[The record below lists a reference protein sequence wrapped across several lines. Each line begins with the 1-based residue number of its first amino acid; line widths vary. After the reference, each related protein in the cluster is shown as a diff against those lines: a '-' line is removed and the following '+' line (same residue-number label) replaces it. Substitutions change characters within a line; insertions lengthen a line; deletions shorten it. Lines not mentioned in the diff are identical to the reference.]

1 MTKKQTDQNHVKI
14 NTMILVLSV
23 GITLMFLKFSAYYL
37 TESSAILTD
46 AIESIVNILA
56 GSFALYSLY
65 YASKPKDEDYPY
77 GH

>member
-65 YASKPKDEDYPY
+65 YASKPKDKDHPY

>member
-65 YASKPKDEDYPY
+65 YASKPKDEDHPY